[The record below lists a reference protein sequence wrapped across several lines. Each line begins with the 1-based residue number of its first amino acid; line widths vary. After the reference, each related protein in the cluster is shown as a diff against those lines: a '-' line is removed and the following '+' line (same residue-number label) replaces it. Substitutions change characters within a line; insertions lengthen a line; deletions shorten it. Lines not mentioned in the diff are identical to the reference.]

1 LSNLG
6 LERFFMELVRILTRS
21 MLQKSLWHQHRSC
34 LWFRL
39 EDEKQLVPY
48 GYIGELFGYKKDA
61 RSKLMSNVRRIF
73 GEWFREKITR
83 NPKFLLVGIVWDQV
97 YEANKV
103 EMRGEST
110 SWWKLI
116 FFFPTRGR
124 DHLKTKLVRGSISC
138 TSEIKKY

>member
-21 MLQKSLWHQHRSC
+21 LIRKSLWHQHRSC

-48 GYIGELFGYKKDA
+48 GYIGELFGYKKEA

-73 GEWFREKITR
+73 SEWCREKITR

-97 YEANKV
+97 YEAKKV
-103 EMRGEST
+103 EMRGEGT

-124 DHLKTKLVRGSISC
+124 DHLKTKLVRRSISC
-138 TSEIKKY
+138 TGEIKKY